1 MVILVMLVYQRVI
14 LNGWGFKNRLEPR
27 SPRRPRALRKPWR
40 DPHGRSWL
48 LLEKLDDA
56 LGTKW
61 FKWRET
67 GNALKMREND
77 ARNNLNKFETSVYKC
92 LRCKGSAEVKKCSS
106 TVSICKSFA
115 EAIHTQLIQIGRL
128 VFSSLIW
135 ITFKITIRIFCFKRL
150 VPFCCSVAHPPCPE
164 VEYHWHKPRR
174 HCGANTSDDDQR
186 YNSGSSPG
194 ALKS

>member
-1 MVILVMLVYQRVI
+1 MLVYQRVI

-135 ITFKITIRIFCFKRL
+135 ITFKITTDFLFQ
-150 VPFCCSVAHPPCPE
+150 
-164 VEYHWHKPRR
+164 
-174 HCGANTSDDDQR
+174 T
-186 YNSGSSPG
+186 PG
-194 ALKS
+194 AFLLLCGTIPKYPQASTLWSQHIWRWPKVQLRVKSRGLEILKKTR